1 MGRLTTKDRDGI
13 IKWKRMQLLGRKRAT
28 AVQPSKKLGRIEDL
42 VEDLMA
48 QQDRLSQELDALRL
62 QGKTRSAQFREKMA
76 HKLTNAH
83 ILSAL
88 KCALSQC

>member
-1 MGRLTTKDRDGI
+1 MGRLTTKDRDGNYQVEKDAI
-13 IKWKRMQLLGRKRAT
+13 VGTQEGYSGPAIQ
-28 AVQPSKKLGRIEDL
+28 KLGRIEDL